1 MKFVNLMAVY
11 IGIKLTKADSFP
23 PMKPPRQFRQLSQTT
38 ILTVR
43 VVRAVHT
50 DENHPGAVH
59 PGVKA

>member
-50 DENHPGAVH
+50 DENHAGAVH
-59 PGVKA
+59 PGVNA